1 MDVCVCV
8 YTDTLTLTM
17 VRRPDLGIQTE
28 VVQVLVPMSF
38 RNFKNFF

>member
-17 VRRPDLGIQTE
+17 VRRPDLGIQ